1 MTTFEK
7 IILVLTFCLAVFSAY
22 NIGFMVPV
30 CKSIDEQLDRY
41 EHLNAEMAN
50 QITELDTAIN
60 G

>member
-30 CKSIDEQLDRY
+30 SKSIDEQLDRY
-41 EHLNAEMAN
+41 EQLNAEMAN

>member
-22 NIGFMVPV
+22 NIGFIVPV
-30 CKSIDEQLDRY
+30 CQSIDEQLDRY
-41 EHLNAEMAN
+41 EQLNAEMAN
-50 QITELDTAIN
+50 QIQELDATIN